1 MFGFMFAIGTLEL
14 RILTIKKRKRRN
26 EGRKDG
32 RKQRKDGGWG
42 LGQVLIP
49 ILLLPTCGHG
59 WWLHLLE
66 LPLPRLSHSRTVL
79 TPLHRGGCEDMMCR
93 HAQSEGP
100 LPLPSSSSKSDTQSG
115 TCTRRRRGCDDGLGH
130 LVTESSPGTWVR
142 GCHSKCSRA
151 YNKASLARGG
161 CW

>member
-1 MFGFMFAIGTLEL
+1 MFGFMFAIGALEL
-14 RILTIKKRKRRN
+14 RILTIKKRKRRH

-49 ILLLPTCGHG
+49 ILPLPNCGHG

-66 LPLPRLSHSRTVL
+66 LPLPRLSHGRTVL
-79 TPLHRGGCEDMMCR
+79 IPLHRAGCEDMMCR

-100 LPLPSSSSKSDTQSG
+100 LPRPPPLPSQTHS
-115 TCTRRRRGCDDGLGH
+115 LGPVPGGDEA
-130 LVTESSPGTWVR
+130 VTTALGTW
-142 GCHSKCSRA
+142 
-151 YNKASLARGG
+151 
-161 CW
+161 